1 MISRRLFLGAL
12 GGAALGF
19 CRPSFARASDG
30 RIFFAQGV
38 ESRIGGRVGLFVL
51 DTHTGRTIAHRED
64 ERFALCSTFKWVLAA
79 AVLAKVDKAALK
91 LDRPIPF
98 GRADLIDHSPVT
110 GAQVKRGRMTAE
122 ELARAAVVTSDNTAA
137 NLLLAQVGGPSGLTA
152 FLQAHGDR
160 VTRLDR
166 NEPSLNTNLPGDP
179 RDTTSPRAM
188 VGTLKTLLT
197 TSALSPESRKRLIGW
212 MVACETGGKRLRAGF
227 PQSWRAGDKTGTG
240 MRGAAND
247 VAIAWPMDRSPILVA
262 AYLSESLSPPEALNS
277 AHATLGQHLVRE
289 LGLS

>member
-1 MISRRLFLGAL
+1 MLSRRFFLGAL
-12 GGAALGF
+12 GGAALEL
-19 CRPSFARASDG
+19 CRPSFAKGSDD
-30 RIFFAQGV
+30 RIPFAQGV
-38 ESRIGGRVGLFVL
+38 EFRIGGRVGLFVL

-79 AVLAKVDKAALK
+79 AVLSKVDKAALK

-110 GAQVKRGRMTAE
+110 GAQMKRGRMTVE
-122 ELARAAVVTSDNTAA
+122 ELARATVVTSDNTAA
-137 NLLLAQVGGPSGLTA
+137 NLLLNQVGGPSGLTA
-152 FLQAHGDR
+152 FLRAHGDE

-166 NEPSLNTNLPGDP
+166 TEPSLNTNLPGDA

-197 TSALSPESRKRLIGW
+197 TSALSPESRMRLIGW

-227 PQSWRAGDKTGTG
+227 PQGWRAGDKTGTG
-240 MRGAAND
+240 ARGAAND
-247 VAIAWPMDRSPILVA
+247 VAIAWPTDRGPILVA
-262 AYLSESLSPPEALNS
+262 AYLSESPAPPEVLNS
-277 AHATLGQHLVRE
+277 AHATLGLHLARE